1 MRKDFD
7 HVFFGIGG
15 RARGAARAVGGDV
28 ERFVVVEELEDVAG
42 WGGVNDGRGDQL
54 VHGFVVGG
62 VRGVVHE
69 ARAAGVHCA
78 AEESH
83 ADGASLRDAR

>member
-42 WGGVNDGRGDQL
+42 WGGVDDGGGDEL
-54 VHGFVVGG
+54 VHCFVVGWVG
-62 VRGVVHE
+62 RVVHE

-78 AEESH
+78 AEEGH
-83 ADGASLRDAR
+83 ADGAPLGDAR